1 MIGIFT
7 SQQPRED
14 TNRTRPPLGAVHSSM
29 AAAPQRLHASK
40 LLRSP
45 LMLVSMARSTAGVSR
60 AALRGEPL
68 AGSWLRWPAILPPV
82 LAVSGERRGT
92 RRHRG
97 WARRL
102 RVRLREERRSE
113 RPSLQH
119 PRPLPSCRRLATEA
133 GAASASPALQLRV
146 MPVPR
151 PHAGS
156 PAVTA
161 RQAHSG
167 THVVTSPLHRARPGV
182 RCACHARLT
191 GSIYPYSADTRLTF
205 TEERTMCLTCSI
217 AASALRLL

>member
-40 LLRSP
+40 LAAASINAGVNGPEHRRCFTRGAARRASCRKLVALACHTASRARRFRSVGGHVAIGDGLVVCGFGCEKSGVQSVQAAAPPSSP
-45 LMLVSMARSTAGVSR
+45 LLSAAGDGGWCCFCFTGL
-60 AALRGEPL
+60 AA
-68 AGSWLRWPAILPPV
+68 ACDAC
-82 LAVSGERRGT
+82 AQT
-92 RRHRG
+92 
-97 WARRL
+97 
-102 RVRLREERRSE
+102 
-113 RPSLQH
+113 
-119 PRPLPSCRRLATEA
+119 
-133 GAASASPALQLRV
+133 
-146 MPVPR
+146 
-151 PHAGS
+151 HAGS

-182 RCACHARLT
+182 RCACYARLT